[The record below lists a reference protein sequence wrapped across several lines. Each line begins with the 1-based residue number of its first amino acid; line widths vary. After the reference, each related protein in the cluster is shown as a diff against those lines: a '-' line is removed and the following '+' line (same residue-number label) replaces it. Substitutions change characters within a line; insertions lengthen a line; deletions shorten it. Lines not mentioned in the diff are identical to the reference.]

1 MATGAA
7 KDCRGGSQKE
17 DAAFFIELIDMCLK
31 LAATVLSLTFS
42 RRCSSWQNL
51 PKWMQLPV
59 LESRDVLETRQAYC
73 DLEDAD
79 WLRAAETDAVANG
92 RHCVLCHVERKS
104 KR

>member
-17 DAAFFIELIDMCLK
+17 DAAIFIELIDMCLK

-42 RRCSSWQNL
+42 RQCSSWQT
-51 PKWMQLPV
+51 PSPV
-59 LESRDVLETRQAYC
+59 DAVTRSRDVLETRQAYC